1 MGLRLFSLSF
11 GMKAQKFSVYQI
23 NSILFPPEK
32 HHKNQGKAFHK
43 LPTLIF
49 LDLER
54 FGNDINA

>member
-32 HHKNQGKAFHK
+32 HHENQGKAFHGF
-43 LPTLIF
+43 PTLIF
-49 LDLER
+49 LDS
-54 FGNDINA
+54 